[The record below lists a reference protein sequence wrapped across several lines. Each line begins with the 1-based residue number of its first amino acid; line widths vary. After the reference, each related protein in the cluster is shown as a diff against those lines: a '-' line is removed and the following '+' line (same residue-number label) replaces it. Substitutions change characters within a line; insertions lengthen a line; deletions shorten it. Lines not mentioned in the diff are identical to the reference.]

1 MYCISNFECFLFVFR
16 FEFDEGAKDFLT
28 EEEKE
33 QVDIINGVFGA
44 GNVVH
49 VNNVDS
55 GDDDEDTV

>member
-1 MYCISNFECFLFVFR
+1 MFVSR
-16 FEFDEGAKDFLT
+16 FEFDEGANDFLT

-33 QVDIINGVFGA
+33 QVDIINGVFDA

-55 GDDDEDTV
+55 AGDDEDTV